1 MIKLWNQLLSEFVCL
16 ELLSQK
22 SHVKSNACVLD
33 WILTLAHFKCSI
45 NAAELN

>member
-1 MIKLWNQLLSEFVCL
+1 MIKLWNQLLSGLCA
-16 ELLSQK
+16 LS
-22 SHVKSNACVLD
+22 SYPRNPMSNQTPVLD